1 MESTAA
7 PILGDRFE
15 VALVLAHRLHRTQL
29 RKGTQVPYLAHLL
42 SVAALVL
49 EEGGDEDEAIAAL
62 LHDAIEDQGGQSTR
76 DLILAKFGKRV
87 CDIVEGCTESR
98 PEPLSS
104 WQDRKVLHLAKLVD
118 ETTSVRMVTLAD
130 KLHNVRSTL
139 MDYNRFGSSLWNRFG
154 GGRSGTIWYY
164 RAVASSLRSPQQ
176 TPILTELERSIDWL
190 EYLSTNAEMTS
201 SDSSL

>member
-1 MESTAA
+1 MESTPV

-29 RKGTQVPYLAHLL
+29 RKGTQVPYLSHLL

-62 LHDAIEDQGGQSTR
+62 LHDAIEDQGGLNTR

-87 CDIVEGCTESR
+87 CDIVEGCTESQT
-98 PEPLSS
+98 EPLPA
-104 WQDRKVLHLAKLVD
+104 WQDRKVLHLEKLAQ
-118 ETTSVRMVTLAD
+118 ETTSVRRVTLAD
-130 KLHNVRSTL
+130 KLHNVRSML
-139 MDYNRFGSSLWNRFG
+139 MDYNHCGPSLWQRFG

-164 RAVASSLRSPQQ
+164 RAVADCLRSPHI
-176 TPILTELERSIDWL
+176 TPIFSELERSIDWL
-190 EYLSTNAEMTS
+190 DYLSKSTETTGP
-201 SDSSL
+201 DH